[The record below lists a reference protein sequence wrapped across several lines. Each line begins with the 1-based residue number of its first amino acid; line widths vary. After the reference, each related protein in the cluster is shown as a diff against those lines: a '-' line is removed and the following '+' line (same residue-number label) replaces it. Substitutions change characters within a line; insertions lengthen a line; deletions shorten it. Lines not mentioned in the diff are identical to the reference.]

1 MQRKY
6 ITEKMNHDSAER
18 NQWLYTFELDT
29 EGRSNTLLTETS
41 EQMNHINCSNRKTT
55 VRT

>member
-6 ITEKMNHDSAER
+6 ITEKMNHESAER

-29 EGRSNTLLTETS
+29 EGRSNTLLTEKS
-41 EQMNHINCSNRKTT
+41 EQMNHINCLKRKTT
-55 VRT
+55 VKI